1 MGIRGVLWDMDGVLV
16 DTGEFHFQSWVTTLS
31 FFNIPFSR
39 EFFQESFGMNN
50 RGVLNKLLGRIP
62 DQELYLNISEQKEM
76 NFRQLIRGQIQ
87 PLAGV
92 VELLNLFKSKGIRQ
106 AISSSAPQEN
116 IDVIVDELNLRSFFE
131 AIVSGNKLPGKPAPD
146 VFLTSAQAIGIPA
159 QDCLV
164 IEDAIAGVEGAK
176 RAGMLCLAVTNTN
189 PPENLQKA
197 DLIVESLVQVDSGY
211 LEKLFRL
218 SPD

>member
-16 DTGEFHFQSWVTTLS
+16 DTGEFHFQSWVTALS
-31 FFNIPFSR
+31 IFNIPFSR

-50 RGVLNKLLGRIP
+50 WGILNKLMGRVP
-62 DQELYLNISEQKEM
+62 DQETYLKINEQKET
-76 NFRQLIRGQIQ
+76 NFRQIIRGQIQ

-92 VELLNLFKSKGIRQ
+92 VELLDLFKSKDFRQ

-116 IDVIVDELNLRSFFE
+116 IDVIVDELNLRSYFD

-146 VFLTSAQAIGIPA
+146 VFLASAQAIGIPA

-197 DLIVESLVQVDSGY
+197 DRIVESLLQVDSDY
-211 LEKLFRL
+211 LENLFRL

>member
-31 FFNIPFSR
+31 FYNIPFSR
-39 EFFQESFGMNN
+39 EIFQESFGMNN
-50 RGVLNKLLGRIP
+50 WGVLNKLLGRVP
-62 DQELYLNISEQKEM
+62 DQELYLKINEQKEI
-76 NFRQLIRGQIQ
+76 NFRQLIRGHIQ
-87 PLAGV
+87 PLDGV
-92 VELLNLFKSKGIRQ
+92 VELLNLFQSKGIRQ

-116 IDVIVDELNLRSFFE
+116 IDLIVDELNLRNYFD

-197 DLIVESLVQVDSGY
+197 DLIVESLLQVDSGY